1 MGEQLYPV
9 RFSHEGSP
17 QLLENL
23 GVSQAGVEAITNP
36 VRLTAVFFASGEEE
50 AEDLVE
56 VSVAG

>member
-23 GVSQAGVEAITNP
+23 GFSQAGVGAIKIQFALLP
-36 VRLTAVFFASGEEE
+36 IFASGEDE